1 MYKNIYMVTIKF
13 VLKFY
18 FCLHQVTPL
27 LFTVGVKHAKA
38 ASNLLKPMKQSNII
52 T

>member
-13 VLKFY
+13 VFKFY

-27 LFTVGVKHAKA
+27 LFTVAVKHPKA